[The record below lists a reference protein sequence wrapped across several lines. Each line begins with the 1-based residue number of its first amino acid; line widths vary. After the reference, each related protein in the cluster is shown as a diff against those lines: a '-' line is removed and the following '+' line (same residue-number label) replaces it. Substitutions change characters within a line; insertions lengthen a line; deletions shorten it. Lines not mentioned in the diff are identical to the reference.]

1 VNLELR
7 IQLKDLVVTCKMV
20 LRKLAQSLTTRR
32 CLSTAFKSRQWTI
45 GMSKRSHAFTTI
57 KNERLL
63 SSSAFVNDGHHHHF
77 VSTKV
82 LDNGAAIK
90 VDDSVF
96 HASWLWTT
104 DPTHI
109 HPTSGQ
115 RLRTPG
121 QYPQSK
127 IRSCQVLSACFD
139 QLDSKDAV
147 VPNNPPPPPGSFHSL
162 GGVYRAPH
170 DEDNDGH
177 NCLLQVTW
185 DTNEISYYDLDW
197 LARCRYDAAS
207 LQRQHAQTKVT
218 KGIALGAK
226 HNKTCPQI
234 PTFDFDATM
243 TRDDILLQAFHGL
256 NNQGALVIENVADG
270 VLEDTVASL
279 GKRFGGS
286 LSHGALYGDIFHVQ
300 SVPNANNIAYTTAA
314 LPPHQDLTYY
324 ESKPFLQLLHCVNH
338 THVVGGESV
347 LIDALAAAE
356 EFKLLAPDLYE
367 VLTQAE
373 ATFLKQRDGG
383 DMVSRKPHIVCSGQD
398 VVAVHWSPPFEG
410 PLAIAPELVDDYFV
424 AYSALE
430 RMLDNSVPPN
440 LPTKL
445 APELDRMLRD
455 YAHEF
460 TWEQDLQPGQI
471 LVFNNQRMLHGRR
484 GFRMT
489 DDTPSS
495 GRHLIGCY
503 TNVDETIS
511 RYRLLLRE
519 APDRDQHV
527 VRNAGN
533 GTRGSL

>member
-1 VNLELR
+1 
-7 IQLKDLVVTCKMV
+7 M
-20 LRKLAQSLTTRR
+20 
-32 CLSTAFKSRQWTI
+32 
-45 GMSKRSHAFTTI
+45 
-57 KNERLL
+57 
-63 SSSAFVNDGHHHHF
+63 
-77 VSTKV
+77 

-90 VDDSVF
+90 LDDSVF
-96 HASWLWTT
+96 HASWLWTS
-104 DPTHI
+104 DPTYI
-109 HPTSGQ
+109 HSTSGQ

-127 IRSCQVLSACFD
+127 IRSCQVVSACLD
-139 QLDSKDAV
+139 QLDSKGAV
-147 VPNNPPPPPGSFHSL
+147 APNDPPPPPGCFHSL
-162 GGVYRAPH
+162 GGVYRTTH
-170 DEDNDGH
+170 DEDHHEWHDR
-177 NCLLQVTW
+177 LLQVTW

-197 LARCRYDAAS
+197 LARCRYDTAS
-207 LQRQHAQTKVT
+207 LQRQYAQSKVT
-218 KGIALGAK
+218 KEIALGAK
-226 HNKTCPQI
+226 HNKSCPQI
-234 PTFDFDATM
+234 PAFDYDAVM
-243 TRDDILLQAFHGL
+243 TRDDIILQAFHGL
-256 NNQGALVIENVADG
+256 NNQGAVLIENAAVGDDS
-270 VLEDTVASL
+270 EETVASL
-279 GKRFGGS
+279 GKQFGGS

-300 SVPNANNIAYTTAA
+300 SSPNANNIAYTTVA

-367 VLTQAE
+367 VLTKTE
-373 ATFLKQRDGG
+373 ATFLKQREGG
-383 DMVSRKPHIVCSGQD
+383 DMVSRKPHIVCNAED
-398 VVAVHWSPPFEG
+398 VVTVNWSPPFEG
-410 PLAIAPELVDDYFV
+410 PLAISPELVDDYFV

-471 LVFNNQRMLHGRR
+471 LVFSNQRMLHGRR
-484 GFRMT
+484 SFRMT

-503 TNVDETIS
+503 TNVDETLS

-533 GTRGSL
+533 GIRGSL

>member
-1 VNLELR
+1 
-7 IQLKDLVVTCKMV
+7 
-20 LRKLAQSLTTRR
+20 
-32 CLSTAFKSRQWTI
+32 
-45 GMSKRSHAFTTI
+45 MSKRSLATT

-82 LDNGAAIK
+82 HVLDDGASIK
-90 VDDSVF
+90 LDDSVF
-96 HASWLWTT
+96 HASWLWIN
-104 DPTHI
+104 DPTYI

-127 IRSCQVLSACFD
+127 IRSCRVVSACLD
-139 QLDSKDAV
+139 QLDLKEAV
-147 VPNNPPPPPGSFHSL
+147 APNNPPPPPGCFHSL
-162 GGVYRAPH
+162 GGVYRTTH
-170 DEDNDGH
+170 DEDLEGH
-177 NCLLQVTW
+177 DCLLQITW

-197 LARCRYDAAS
+197 LARCQYDTAS
-207 LQRQHAQTKVT
+207 LKRQHAQTKVT
-218 KGIALGAK
+218 KEIALGAK

-234 PTFDFDATM
+234 LTFDYDPVM
-243 TRDDILLQAFHGL
+243 TRDDIILQAFHGL
-256 NNQGALVIENVADG
+256 NNQGAVLIENAAVGDDSQDA
-270 VLEDTVASL
+270 VASL
-279 GKRFGGS
+279 GKQFGGS
-286 LSHGALYGDIFHVQ
+286 LSHGALYGDIFHVK
-300 SVPNANNIAYTTAA
+300 SVPNANNIAYTTVA

-324 ESKPFLQLLHCVNH
+324 ESKPFLQLLHYVNN
-338 THVVGGESV
+338 THVVGGESI
-347 LIDALAAAE
+347 LMDALAAAE
-356 EFKLLAPDLYE
+356 EFKRLAPDLFE
-367 VLTQAE
+367 VLTQTE
-373 ATFLKQRDGG
+373 ATFLKQREGG
-383 DMVSRKPHIVCSGQD
+383 DMVSRKPHIVCSGED

-410 PLAIAPELVDDYFV
+410 PLAIPPELVDDYFV

-430 RMLDNSVPPN
+430 RMLDNSVPPH

-484 GFRMT
+484 SFRMT

-503 TNVDETIS
+503 TNVDETLS

-533 GTRGSL
+533 GIRGSL

>member
-1 VNLELR
+1 
-7 IQLKDLVVTCKMV
+7 M
-20 LRKLAQSLTTRR
+20 
-32 CLSTAFKSRQWTI
+32 
-45 GMSKRSHAFTTI
+45 
-57 KNERLL
+57 L
-63 SSSAFVNDGHHHHF
+63 SSSASVNDGHHHHF
-77 VSTKV
+77 APTEARV

-90 VDDSVF
+90 LDDSVF
-96 HASWLWTT
+96 HASWLWTS
-104 DPTHI
+104 DPTYI
-109 HPTSGQ
+109 HSTSGQ

-127 IRSCQVLSACFD
+127 IRSCQVVSACLD
-139 QLDSKDAV
+139 QLDSKGAV
-147 VPNNPPPPPGSFHSL
+147 APNDPPPPPGCFHSL
-162 GGVYRAPH
+162 GGVYRTTH
-170 DEDNDGH
+170 DEDHHEWHDR
-177 NCLLQVTW
+177 LLQVTW

-197 LARCRYDAAS
+197 LARCRYDTAS
-207 LQRQHAQTKVT
+207 LQRQYAQSKVT
-218 KGIALGAK
+218 KEIALGAK
-226 HNKTCPQI
+226 HNKSCPQI
-234 PTFDFDATM
+234 PAFDYDAVM
-243 TRDDILLQAFHGL
+243 TRDDIILQAFHGL
-256 NNQGALVIENVADG
+256 NNQGAVLIENAAVGDDS
-270 VLEDTVASL
+270 EETVASL
-279 GKRFGGS
+279 GKQFGGS

-300 SVPNANNIAYTTAA
+300 SSPNANNIAYTTVA

-367 VLTQAE
+367 VLTKTE
-373 ATFLKQRDGG
+373 ATFLKQREGG
-383 DMVSRKPHIVCSGQD
+383 DMVSRKPHIVCNAED
-398 VVAVHWSPPFEG
+398 VVTVNWSPPFEG
-410 PLAIAPELVDDYFV
+410 PLAISPELVDDYFV

-471 LVFNNQRMLHGRR
+471 LVFSNQRMLHGRR
-484 GFRMT
+484 SFRMT

-503 TNVDETIS
+503 TNVDETLS

-533 GTRGSL
+533 GIRGSL